1 MALLSG
7 YLFSLS
13 LLQMG
18 HDNVASL
25 LLQYAYVCIIV
36 GIICMHYSMHMYA
49 LL

>member
-1 MALLSG
+1 MALESG

-25 LLQYAYVCIIV
+25 LLQYAYVC
-36 GIICMHYSMHMYA
+36 MHYSMQCMQA
-49 LL
+49 L